1 MTRALGVFGGAF
13 DPIHYGHVRTV
24 AEVRAAL
31 DLACVHFIPTAR
43 PPHRAP
49 PIASAEHRLEMLRLA
64 LADIPGA
71 VADPREFMRP
81 GPSFTVDTLASL
93 RAEFPTQPLI
103 LIIGADAL
111 AGFAT
116 WHRADEIL
124 ELASIVAMTRPGAG
138 APPGLVPE
146 LAAWAQPRRAPTAAA
161 LAEKP
166 GRVWLQSVTP
176 QPISSSAVRAAI
188 ARREAPTEW
197 LSPGVWQY
205 ILSNKLYRA

>member
-49 PIASAEHRLEMLRLA
+49 PVASAEHRLEMVRLA
-64 LADIPGA
+64 LAELTGV

-81 GPSFTVDTLASL
+81 GPSFTVDTLTSL
-93 RAEFPTQPLI
+93 RAEFPAQPLI

-111 AGFAT
+111 AGFET
-116 WHRADEIL
+116 WHRAEEIL
-124 ELASIVAMTRPGAG
+124 QLASIVAMTRPGAR
-138 APPGLVPE
+138 PGVVADLP
-146 LAAWAQPRRAPTAAA
+146 AWAQPRRAPTAAA
-161 LAEKP
+161 LAEAP

-188 ARREAPTEW
+188 ARRDTPTEW
-197 LSPGVWQY
+197 LSPSVWQY
-205 ILSNKLYRA
+205 ILSNELYRA